1 MSGLILKILEGP
13 NVGAVARIVDGENIV
28 GRDFDCD
35 IVLSEPSVASR
46 HLTIV
51 LDGERLG
58 LKALDQAVYVGTD
71 PLHANDEAAYTLYT
85 PIKLGNTIIAIG
97 AEGDDAWAQIK
108 YDALI
113 GLQIEVEDEDV
124 TPPGEDEPSS
134 EEGDADPAVL
144 SNQDEAASEPQ
155 TGASRTEK
163 SAVARSRSNRLTKH
177 ALTAAIVGVVIL
189 VLVSGGVLLLG
200 PSGNS
205 GEDLKQAQLS
215 PSEAVA
221 KLLHENQLDDTIT
234 FEFQANN
241 RLQVRGYVWTPAD
254 LVKLRSLLT
263 NAGYA
268 PRIQV
273 EVVDRQISALKILLD
288 RLGVSWR
295 VEKVLESGEIR
306 LSGYIATR
314 AVLNSVVTLLG
325 NEVPR
330 LRPFDIQVST
340 AEDVARQL
348 EDRLKAEPWAHK
360 LTYRLSPDAQAPKA
374 IKVEGK
380 LEEENKRRAEHL
392 ISEFAADLNDG
403 TFRGSQVAAQL
414 TVTPALQTSAPPA
427 PAPVEVAQKMK
438 APPPTAPP
446 PMAPA
451 VEVKKLTPKPV
462 KRFHFT
468 GVISGDVVLAVA
480 SDAKTYRIGSVLP
493 DGFKITEI
501 TGKSV
506 LVQSGDKTKTY
517 HIGEGN

>member
-1 MSGLILKILEGP
+1 MPGLILKILEGP
-13 NVGAVARIVDGENIV
+13 NVGAVARIVDGETVV

-46 HLTIV
+46 HFAIV
-51 LDGERLG
+51 LNGEQLS
-58 LKALDQAVYVGTD
+58 LKALDQAVYVETN
-71 PLHANDEAAYTLYT
+71 PLHAHDETAYTLYT

-97 AEGDDAWAQIK
+97 AEGDDAWARIK

-113 GLQIEVEDEDV
+113 GLQIEVEDEDA

-134 EEGDADPAVL
+134 EEGGADPAVL
-144 SNQDEAASEPQ
+144 SNQDEAVSELQ
-155 TGASRTEK
+155 TGESQAGE
-163 SAVARSRSNRLTKH
+163 SAAAQNRPDRSIRY
-177 ALTAAIVGVVIL
+177 AVTAAIVGAVFL
-189 VLVSGGVLLLG
+189 MLAGGGALLFGSSGD
-200 PSGNS
+200 
-205 GEDLKQAQLS
+205 GEEDAQQAQLN
-215 PSEAVA
+215 PSEALA
-221 KLLHENQLDDTIT
+221 KLLRENQLDDTIT

-241 RLQVRGYVWTPAD
+241 RLRIQGYVWTPAD

-288 RLGVSWR
+288 RLGVSWQ

-325 NEVPR
+325 NEIPR

-414 TVTPALQTSAPPA
+414 TIDPALQTSAPPA
-427 PAPVEVAQKMK
+427 PAPVPTVVAQPKK
-438 APPPTAPP
+438 APP
-446 PMAPA
+446 PMAPP